1 MRLLALILL
10 FLCTGCA
17 APLQA
22 PVYAYQVYLPQGYD
36 SEPGRS
42 YPLILFLHGANSANP
57 SGKLIASFLQ
67 AHSEFPFIL
76 VAPTSGEGWS
86 APRLDTLLQEVEPRL
101 RIDPKRRY
109 LTGLSM
115 GARGAAALG
124 ARMPQ
129 HFAAIALIAGAGDAE
144 LACALRRV
152 PVRLVHN
159 RADDI
164 VPLADSQRYDMVLR
178 SCGGKVN
185 LIVNETLKPGQWPH
199 DAWTDVY
206 TTPELYR
213 WFLSKGG

>member
-1 MRLLALILL
+1 MRFLVL
-10 FLCTGCA
+10 FLLLCSAGGATA
-17 APLQA
+17 APA
-22 PVYAYQVYLPQGYD
+22 SAYPYQVYLPAHYD
-36 SEPGRS
+36 SAPARS
-42 YPLILFLHGANSANP
+42 YPLILFLHGASSANP
-57 SGKLIASFLQ
+57 SAALIDTFLQ

-76 VAPTSGEGWS
+76 VAPTTEEGWS
-86 APRLDTLLQEVEPRL
+86 TPRLETLLQEVEQRL

-115 GARGAAALG
+115 GAHGAAALG
-124 ARMPQ
+124 ARLPR

-164 VPLADSQRYDMVLR
+164 VPLAVSQRYDMVLR
-178 SCGGKVN
+178 SCGGRVN

-199 DAWTDVY
+199 DAWTEVY
-206 TTPELYR
+206 STPELYQ